1 MKIHKGDQVI
11 VRSGKDK
18 GKKAEVVRA
27 FPRAD
32 KVILEGVNVAK
43 RHSKPTRATQQGG
56 VIDKFMPVHVSSV
69 ALWCKSHDGPAR
81 VGAKID
87 KDGEKL
93 RAALGRMQH
102 PAILPWPS
110 GPPVIGRANQS
121 ARHADRQ
128 RPRCRT
134 NCACIPHAPY
144 SRGRNRAQCISGEYP
159 AARSMICNVLH
170 RCERGNQGAGD
181 AETQA

>member
-1 MKIHKGDQVI
+1 MRIHKGDQVI

-27 FPRAD
+27 FPSSH

-81 VGAKID
+81 AGMKIES
-87 KDGEKL
+87 DGEKV
-93 RAALGRMQH
+93 R
-102 PAILPWPS
+102 
-110 GPPVIGRANQS
+110 V
-121 ARHADRQ
+121 
-128 RPRCRT
+128 CRK
-134 NCACIPHAPY
+134 C
-144 SRGRNRAQCISGEYP
+144 
-159 AARSMICNVLH
+159 
-170 RCERGNQGAGD
+170 GA
-181 AETQA
+181 EL